1 MTFKTQV
8 YYIPYDIFMNL
19 FISDRAFFIF
29 FYFFLSSPFKIKWR
43 VSISWSKL
51 NITDLILMRSDRAFF
66 KGWGRG

>member
-29 FYFFLSSPFKIKWR
+29 LF
-43 VSISWSKL
+43 
-51 NITDLILMRSDRAFF
+51 LMRSDRAFF